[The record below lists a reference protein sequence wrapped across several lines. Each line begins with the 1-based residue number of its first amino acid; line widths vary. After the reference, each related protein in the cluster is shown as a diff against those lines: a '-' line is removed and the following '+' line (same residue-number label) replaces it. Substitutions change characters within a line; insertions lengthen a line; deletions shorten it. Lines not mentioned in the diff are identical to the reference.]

1 MTDSGPAK
9 LLIVIGL
16 MITAFGL
23 IYYYFGSYLRWL
35 GRLPGDI
42 RIERENFNFYFPLT
56 TMILLSLILNLV
68 VRIFRY
74 FKG

>member
-9 LLIVIGL
+9 WLIVIGL
-16 MITAFGL
+16 MITTFGL
-23 IYYYFGSYLRWL
+23 IYYFFGSYLRWL